1 MSAHMHIANNY
12 NDVVDVITSLIAIYA
27 RTISVEPTL
36 QQAIHKRQEH
46 TQIASKRTI
55 PYYHCYMD
63 ATLSNSLTYKLITTT
78 SNVLFLNPSQLIS
91 NILEL
96 TELSIHTRKLSPIAD
111 PYKTL

>member
-46 TQIASKRTI
+46 TQIASKL
-55 PYYHCYMD
+55 YH
-63 ATLSNSLTYKLITTT
+63 SLLQMLYGC
-78 SNVLFLNPSQLIS
+78 NA
-91 NILEL
+91 LEL
-96 TELSIHTRKLSPIAD
+96 SDLQSHYNDLKCTISRSFAVDLEHPRAHQAFD
-111 PYKTL
+111 PNP